1 MSGGYDFLQLEEIE
15 IKKRFLKYVTF
26 LINIIHHIIVSW
38 KMKSLIHKNDL
49 DGEKKS
55 KNFLLIL
62 TAGKSA
68 HIEAG
73 IAYGSGKI

>member
-1 MSGGYDFLQLEEIE
+1 
-15 IKKRFLKYVTF
+15 
-26 LINIIHHIIVSW
+26 
-38 KMKSLIHKNDL
+38 MKSLIHKNDL

-73 IAYGSGKI
+73 IAYGSGKIW